1 MTEAQ
6 TALIATLT
14 ALAAMWQA
22 DEDYAATLDFD
33 ESTLVPMELD
43 ALFALLAA

>member
-14 ALAAMWQA
+14 ALAAMWQE
-22 DEDYAATLDFD
+22 DEDFAATLDFD
-33 ESTLVPMELD
+33 ESTLSPLDLD
-43 ALFALLAA
+43 ALFALLGA